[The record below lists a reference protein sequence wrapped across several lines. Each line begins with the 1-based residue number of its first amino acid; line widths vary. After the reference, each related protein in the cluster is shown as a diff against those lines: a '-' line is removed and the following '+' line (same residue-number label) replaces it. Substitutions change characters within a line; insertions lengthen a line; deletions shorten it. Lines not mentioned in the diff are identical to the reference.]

1 MAPYQL
7 PLLIVFLDG
16 WASGGPGRGDMD
28 TPLLTRLNIETKD
41 LTHSLRW
48 LCYLEFQE
56 PMLKKGD
63 RDLSIASH
71 PGVRFHGKED
81 EEVQGSSS

>member
-1 MAPYQL
+1 
-7 PLLIVFLDG
+7 
-16 WASGGPGRGDMD
+16 MD

-48 LCYLEFQE
+48 LCNLGIQE
-56 PMLKKGD
+56 LILKKGD

-71 PGVRFHGKED
+71 PGVRFHGKKD